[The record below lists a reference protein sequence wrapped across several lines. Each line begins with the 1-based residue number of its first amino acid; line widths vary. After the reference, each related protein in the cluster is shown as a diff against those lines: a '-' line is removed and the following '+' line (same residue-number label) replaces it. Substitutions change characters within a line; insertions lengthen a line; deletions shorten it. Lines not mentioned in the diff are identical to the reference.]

1 MMRVLHSGPFAVGIL
16 AAIFAMA
23 PFITAD
29 EGLLYLAAL
38 IMTWSIF
45 ALGYDIAFGLTGL
58 LSFGHAAFFGMG
70 AYAASWAMLSANL
83 PFSIGVAAAMGMGG
97 LSAFLFG
104 IVGRRVS
111 GLYFSLMTLMLA
123 ELIAIVMT
131 TRLRHLSGGV
141 DGLPGVP
148 RPQAFGIDFFNAANF
163 YWVVFAFFCATLVA
177 CGILKSSPLGQALQG
192 IRQNAVRSE
201 QVGFNVGALRLTALT
216 LSGCLSGLAGA
227 LLASLMMYVSPQ
239 LLGWKMS
246 GDVVIMTLLGGSGT
260 LVGPVI
266 GVALVELLRE
276 GLSAS
281 TEYWYGLLGVIFI
294 LCTIYL
300 PEGVAGLGRKLWRR

>member
-1 MMRVLHSGPFAVGIL
+1 MTRMLHSGILSIGVLAVVFA
-16 AAIFAMA
+16 AA
-23 PFITAD
+23 PLITAD

-45 ALGYDIAFGLTGL
+45 ALGFDIAFGLSGL

-70 AYAASWAMLSANL
+70 AYAATWTMLWAGL
-83 PFSIGVAAAMGMGG
+83 PFSVGIAAAIGMGG
-97 LSAFLFG
+97 FSAFLFG

-111 GLYFSLMTLMLA
+111 GLYLSLMTLMLA
-123 ELIAIVMT
+123 ELIAITMT
-131 TRLRHLSGGV
+131 TRLRRLSGGV

-148 RPQAFGIDFFNAANF
+148 RPQAFGIDFFNAGNF
-163 YWVVFAFFCATLVA
+163 YWVVFAFFCAALVF
-177 CGILKSSPLGQALQG
+177 CGVLKSSPLGQALQG
-192 IRQNAVRSE
+192 IRQNEVRSE

-216 LSGCLSGLAGA
+216 LSGGLSGLAGA

-239 LLGWKMS
+239 LLGWKVS

-260 LVGPVI
+260 LIGPVA

-276 GLSAS
+276 GLSSS
-281 TEYWYGLLGVIFI
+281 TEYWYGILGVIFI

-300 PEGVAGLGRKLWRR
+300 PEGVAGLGKKLWRR

>member
-1 MMRVLHSGPFAVGIL
+1 MRQVKHSEVLTVGVLVLLFA
-16 AAIFAMA
+16 AA
-23 PFITAD
+23 PFVTGD
-29 EGLLYLAAL
+29 EGWLYLAAL

-45 ALGYDIAFGLTGL
+45 ALGYDISFGLTGL

-70 AYAASWAMLSANL
+70 AYAASWAMLSAGL
-83 PFSIGVAAAMGMGG
+83 PFSVGIVAAIGAGG
-97 LSAFLFG
+97 LSALVFG
-104 IVGRRVS
+104 FVGRRVS

-123 ELIAIVMT
+123 ELISIVMT

-163 YWVVFAFFCATLVA
+163 YWVIFALFCLTLAFCAV
-177 CGILKSSPLGQALQG
+177 LKSSPLGQALRG
-192 IRQNAVRSE
+192 VRQNAVRSE

-260 LVGPVI
+260 PVGPVI
-266 GVALVELLRE
+266 GVTLVELLRE
-276 GLSAS
+276 GLSAT
-281 TEYWYGLLGVIFI
+281 TEHWYGLLGVIFI